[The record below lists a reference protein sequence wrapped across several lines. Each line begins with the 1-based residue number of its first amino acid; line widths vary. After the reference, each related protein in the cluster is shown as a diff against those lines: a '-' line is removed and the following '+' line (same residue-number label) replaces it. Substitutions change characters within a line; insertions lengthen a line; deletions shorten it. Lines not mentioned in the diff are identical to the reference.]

1 MNLLITGGTGFIGSA
16 LCFRLLKDK
25 HDIVILSRHPDAVK
39 APVTAISDLEQLKS
53 DTVFDVVI
61 NLAGEP
67 IANKRWSD
75 QQKQRISSSRI
86 ETTQKL
92 IAYFKTIEHKP
103 KLFISGSAIGYYG
116 TSETND
122 IVDETGSGDDSFSS
136 QLCQQ
141 WEATALQA
149 QALGIRTCLLRT
161 GIVLGKG
168 GGALSKML
176 PPFKM
181 CLGGKIGHGKQ
192 WMPWIHLNDLIG
204 IILYC
209 IDHDRLKGAINGTSP
224 NPVTNQVFTKTL
236 GKVLKRP
243 TIFPMPA
250 VVVKLLM
257 GQMGEEL
264 LLAGKKVLPIKVL
277 DAGYKFQYEE
287 LEEALKELKI
297 SANC

>member
-1 MNLLITGGTGFIGSA
+1 MNFLITGATGFIGSA
-16 LCFRLLKDK
+16 LCSRLLKDK
-25 HDIVILSRHPDAVK
+25 HDIVVLSRHSDK
-39 APVTAISDLEQLKS
+39 IKLPVTGISDLEQLKS
-53 DTVFDVVI
+53 DVIFDVVI

-75 QQKQRISSSRI
+75 QQKQRIFSSRLD
-86 ETTQKL
+86 TTQKL
-92 IAYFKTIEHKP
+92 ITYFKTIEHKP
-103 KLFISGSAIGYYG
+103 ELLISGSAIGYYG
-116 TSETND
+116 VGETSDT
-122 IVDETGSGDDSFSS
+122 VDETGSGDDSFSS

-141 WEATALQA
+141 WEAAALQA

-181 CLGGKIGHGKQ
+181 CLGGRIGGGKQ
-192 WMPWIHLNDLIG
+192 WMPWIHLDDLVG

-209 IDHDRLKGAINGTSP
+209 IDHDALKGAINGTSP
-224 NPVTNQVFTKTL
+224 NPVTNWVFTKTL
-236 GKVLKRP
+236 GKTLKRP
-243 TIFPMPA
+243 TILPMPA

-264 LLAGKKVLPIKVL
+264 LLSGKQILPTKIL
-277 DAGYKFQYEE
+277 NAGYQFQYEK
-287 LEEALKELKI
+287 LEDALLDI
-297 SANC
+297 V

>member
-16 LCFRLLKDK
+16 LCSRLLKDK
-25 HDIVILSRHPDAVK
+25 HDIVVLSRHPEAIK
-39 APVTAISDLEQLKS
+39 APIIGISDLEQLKS
-53 DTVFDVVI
+53 DVIFDIVI

-67 IANKRWSD
+67 IADKRWSA
-75 QQKQRISSSRI
+75 QQKQRILNSRLDAT
-86 ETTQKL
+86 EKL
-92 IAYFKTIEHKP
+92 IVYFKTTEQKP
-103 KLFISGSAIGYYG
+103 KLLINGSAIGYYG
-116 TSETND
+116 ISETND
-122 IVDETGSGDDSFSS
+122 IVDETVSGDDSFSS

-141 WEATALQA
+141 WETTALQA
-149 QALGIRTCLLRT
+149 QTLGIRTCLLRT

-176 PPFKM
+176 LPFKIG
-181 CLGGKIGHGKQ
+181 LGGRIGQGKQ
-192 WMPWIHLNDLIG
+192 WMSWIHLDDLVG

-209 IDHDRLKGAINGTSP
+209 IDHDSLRGAINGTSP

-243 TIFPMPA
+243 TLLPMPV

-264 LLAGKKVLPIKVL
+264 LLAGKKILPVKIL
-277 DAGYKFQYEE
+277 DAGYKFKYEE
-287 LEEALKELKI
+287 LEKALLNI
-297 SANC
+297 V

>member
-1 MNLLITGGTGFIGSA
+1 MNFLITGGTGFIGSA
-16 LCFRLLKDK
+16 LCSRLLEDK
-25 HDIVILSRHPDAVK
+25 HNIVILSRHPDAIK
-39 APVTAISDLEQLKS
+39 APVTAISNLDQLKS
-53 DTVFDVVI
+53 DTAFDVVI

-75 QQKQRISSSRI
+75 QQKQRISRSRLD
-86 ETTQKL
+86 TTQKL
-92 IAYFKTIEHKP
+92 ISYFKTIEHKP

-122 IVDETGSGDDSFSS
+122 IIDETEHGDDSFSS

-141 WEATALQA
+141 WETTALQA
-149 QALGIRTCLLRT
+149 QTLGIRTCLLRT

-176 PPFKM
+176 PPFKVG
-181 CLGGKIGHGKQ
+181 LGGKIGRGKQ
-192 WMPWIHLNDLIG
+192 WMSWIHLDDLVG

-209 IDHDRLKGAINGTSP
+209 IDHDGLKSAINGTSP

-243 TIFPMPA
+243 TILTMPTL
-250 VVVKLLM
+250 VVKLLM

-277 DAGYKFQYEE
+277 DAGYKFQYKE
-287 LEEALKELKI
+287 LEGALKNI
-297 SANC
+297 TQ